1 MPGTVLGVV
10 VTAVRKTHIVV
21 ELAFRERI
29 PSLGG
34 QCQTQGGSLSVFD
47 ERMGGGSTCS
57 HRQSWK
63 DPEVPVLFTSHFWA
77 CVPGGAV
84 PGLWC
89 EDGLDTHPAL
99 EGSPLG
105 RRWSKGRGGSGPGR
119 DCCAEHRSRRG
130 MQTLIL
136 EMMMIT
142 DTD

>member
-47 ERMGGGSTCS
+47 EHMGGGPTWS

-77 CVPGGAV
+77 CVPSGAAL
-84 PGLWC
+84 GLGC
-89 EDGLDTHPAL
+89 EDGLDHTQPWRAHRWVGDGAKAGAGVVQARVAVPSTGV
-99 EGSPLG
+99 EGECRPPFW
-105 RRWSKGRGGSGPGR
+105 R
-119 DCCAEHRSRRG
+119 
-130 MQTLIL
+130 
-136 EMMMIT
+136 
-142 DTD
+142 